1 MGALLFALEQSVQA
15 SGTEAHPYHQ
25 HWPHDGWFQ
34 AMDHASV
41 RRGYEVYKQVCK
53 ACHSLQYIAFRNL
66 VGVTHTEDEA
76 KAEAAD
82 VMIKDGP
89 DESGEMFERPGKLSD
104 YFPSPYPNENAAR
117 AANNGAYPPDLS
129 YITSARHG
137 GENYIFALLTGYM
150 EPPAGVVLREGQ
162 NYNPYF
168 PGGAIGM
175 AQVLFDEAAEFTDG
189 TPATASQMAKDV
201 AAFLRWTAEPELD
214 DRRLMT
220 IKAIGIFSTLI
231 AIVYYFKR
239 HKWSSLKSRKL
250 AYKPV
255 SKK

>member
-1 MGALLFALEQSVQA
+1 
-15 SGTEAHPYHQ
+15 
-25 HWPHDGWFQ
+25 
-34 AMDHASV
+34 MD
-41 RRGYEVYKQVCK
+41 
-53 ACHSLQYIAFRNL
+53 
-66 VGVTHTEDEA
+66 
-76 KAEAAD
+76 
-82 VMIKDGP
+82 
-89 DESGEMFERPGKLSD
+89 
-104 YFPSPYPNENAAR
+104 PS
-117 AANNGAYPPDLS
+117 
-129 YITSARHG
+129 
-137 GENYIFALLTGYM
+137 
-150 EPPAGVVLREGQ
+150 AGVVLREGQ

-201 AAFLRWTAEPELD
+201 SAFLRWTAEPELD
-214 DRRLMT
+214 ERRLMT

-231 AIVYYFKR
+231 VIVYYFKR